1 VNIAIDPA
9 KMAAPG
15 PLFMRWESRH
25 GPISLEIPR
34 AMDAP
39 DWLVICR
46 ATWGEGRIR
55 LAALEQV
62 RIRGLELSARPECH
76 QKTMTQFA
84 DEAVAQVR
92 RS

>member
-1 VNIAIDPA
+1 MNIAIDPA
-9 KMAAPG
+9 KLAAPG
-15 PLFMRWESRH
+15 PLVMSWVSRQ
-25 GPISLEIPR
+25 GPISIEIPR
-34 AMDAP
+34 AFDAP
-39 DWLVICR
+39 DWLIILR

-62 RIRGLELSARPECH
+62 RVRGLELSARPERH
-76 QKTMTQFA
+76 QKMMTQFA

>member
-15 PLFMRWESRH
+15 PLVMRWDSRL

-34 AMDAP
+34 GMDAP
-39 DWLVICR
+39 PWLVICR

-62 RIRGLELSARPECH
+62 RVRGLELSASPERH
-76 QKTMTQFA
+76 RRMMTQFTE
-84 DEAVAQVR
+84 EAVAQVKQ
-92 RS
+92 S